1 MEQLVL
7 SSIVIMGQM
16 FGIGIVLQFIGESI
30 C

>member
-1 MEQLVL
+1 MEQVVL

-16 FGIGIVLQFIGESI
+16 IGIGIVLQFIGESI